1 MNRPIAV
8 LLVDDHE
15 VVRMGVRSLLE
26 EHPRIK
32 VVGEAGTVHDAV
44 AEAARLRPDVILMD
58 VRLPDGNG
66 VEACRAIRAA
76 DPNCRVVMLTAYA
89 DDEALISSVMA
100 GACGYLL
107 KQARGPEL
115 VRAIEEAA
123 AGRSLLDP
131 AAAEWLLGHLR
142 DLARSKEEVERL
154 TEQERRVLDLIAE
167 GKTNREIA
175 ESLNLAEKTV
185 KNYVSNILSK
195 LQLRR
200 RTEAAV
206 FAMQHRP
213 RTAGA
218 PGSDPPPTR

>member
-1 MNRPIAV
+1 MNRQIAV

-15 VVRMGVRSLLE
+15 VVRVGLRSLLE
-26 EHPRIK
+26 EHERIR

-58 VRLPDGNG
+58 VRLPDGDG
-66 VEACRAIRAA
+66 IEVCRTIRAA
-76 DPNCRVVMLTAYA
+76 RPECRVVMLTAYA
-89 DDEALISSVMA
+89 DDDALLASVMA

-131 AAAEWLLGHLR
+131 AAAEWLLSQFR
-142 DLARSKEEVERL
+142 ELARSREEMNRL
-154 TEQERRVLDLIAE
+154 TEQERRVLDLIAG

-175 ESLNLAEKTV
+175 HDLQLAEKTV

-195 LQLRR
+195 LQFKR

-206 FAMQHRP
+206 FATLYRSKRHAP
-213 RTAGA
+213 
-218 PGSDPPPTR
+218 PGSGAGIA